1 MPQLDFFLFFG
12 MYSSFFFFFSG
23 MFIFCAYAI
32 PFCIAFSKLSGN
44 RIYYYYAGVLGSQS
58 GLFRV
63 DIAFFTMSMCLC
75 QALLIFYTC
84 LESSRAVSSS
94 LN

>member
-23 MFIFCAYAI
+23 MFFFCAYAI

-44 RIYYYYAGVLGSQS
+44 RIYYYYAGVLGSNN

-63 DIAFFTMSMCLC
+63 DLFFFTMSTCLF
-75 QALLIFYTC
+75 QALQIFYIG
-84 LESSRAVSSS
+84 LESGRAVSSS
-94 LN
+94 LY